1 MKGNIGV
8 TSKDIF
14 PLIKKFMYNDQDIF
28 IREIVSNAVDATQKL
43 ITLINSNQYSA
54 NIDDLKVDVIINK
67 KDKTI
72 TVSDMGIG
80 MTSDEIEKYINQIA
94 FSGASDF
101 LEKYADTAIIGHF
114 GLGFYSSFMV
124 SDKVEIISKSYKENS
139 ESCKWTCEGTVD
151 YELESYKKDNIG
163 TDVIMYIND
172 EYTEYLDFT
181 KIRDLLKKYSRF
193 LPVKINVIDKQE
205 SFIDPSTNETI
216 VPENTTETIT
226 SVNAIWT
233 KKPSELTDDDY
244 INFYKEM
251 YPGKP
256 DPLFWIHLN
265 LDMPFTLTGV
275 LYFPAFDP
283 QKPVFEQK
291 HLNLYCNRVFVTD
304 NVKDILPD
312 YLTLLHGVIDS
323 PDIPLNVSR
332 SFLQNDS
339 NVKKISNHI
348 TNKVMSALK
357 TLMKKDRKIYEEKWD
372 TIKMF
377 INLGIITV
385 PDLYKKAED
394 IMLLTDID
402 DNKYT
407 FDEYYEYVKDNQT
420 DKNGNVVYIYAYD
433 KSTHYTYI
441 EELKNLGYNILLM
454 NDQYSA
460 FEVQAYEVEQK
471 DKHIVY
477 KRIDADIPSKIIE
490 KTEDKKPKE
499 LANNLKS
506 MLISLFETTDRTLN
520 DIKFN
525 YSVET
530 LGKDSL
536 PIIIIADE
544 YFRRMK
550 EMSILNNQR
559 MFMNMDNQINLVI
572 NSDAKL
578 IKRILKQAKAAIAPD
593 IENINSKIKELK
605 TLKET
610 EGNTDEDK
618 KDIQDKIDEQLKKK
632 EEVISEFAKKDNHI
646 NEVIDIALLQYGL
659 LTGEDL
665 TRFVKRSVKLIE

>member
-43 ITLINSNQYSA
+43 ITLINSNQYST
-54 NIDDLKVDVIINK
+54 NIDNLKVDVIINK

-151 YELESYKKDNIG
+151 YELESYKKDNVG

-618 KDIQDKIDEQLKKK
+618 KDIQDKIEEQLKKK

>member
-490 KTEDKKPKE
+490 KSEDKKPKE